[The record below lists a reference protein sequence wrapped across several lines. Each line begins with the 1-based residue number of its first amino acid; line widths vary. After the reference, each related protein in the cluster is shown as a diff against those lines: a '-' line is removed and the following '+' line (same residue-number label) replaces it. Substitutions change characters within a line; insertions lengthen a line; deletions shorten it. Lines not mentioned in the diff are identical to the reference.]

1 MEKYSNPLLHQL
13 SIGALI
19 LFGILSVSFV
29 LSVLLKRNP
38 IIRFVY
44 CYIVT
49 TMLIIAVFH
58 IYISTTI
65 AYIIKPM
72 IKVPSIFVTIVFILI
87 FCIMVAVDHMFDS
100 IKNHYKKKRTLVN

>member
-1 MEKYSNPLLHQL
+1 MELYSNPLIHQL
-13 SIGALI
+13 SVGALI
-19 LFGILSVSFV
+19 LFGILGVSFV

-44 CYIVT
+44 CYIVS

-65 AYIIKPM
+65 AHIIKPM
-72 IKVPSIFVTIVFILI
+72 INVPSIFVTIFGILV
-87 FCIMVAVDHMFDS
+87 FCIMVVVEHMFDS
-100 IKNHYKKKRTLVN
+100 IIKHYKKKER

>member
-1 MEKYSNPLLHQL
+1 MELYSNPLIHQL
-13 SIGALI
+13 SVGALI
-19 LFGILSVSFV
+19 LFGILGVSFV

-44 CYIVT
+44 CYIVS

-65 AYIIKPM
+65 AHIIKPM
-72 IKVPSIFVTIVFILI
+72 INVPSIFVTIFVILV
-87 FCIMVAVDHMFDS
+87 FCIMVVVEHMFDS
-100 IKNHYKKKRTLVN
+100 IIKHYKKKER